1 MNSSQ
6 SLSPK
11 VQQAIEVLTNSFEI
25 PEAYK
30 VLEDFK
36 VKELLQIEEHFTCKR
51 NGFNKQQHIENIVN
65 ATVGARRRS
74 HLIRG
79 LDLKK

>member
-6 SLSPK
+6 ITNPK
-11 VQQAIEVLTNSFEI
+11 VQHAIEVLTNSFEI
-25 PEAYK
+25 PEAYS

-36 VKELLQIEEHFTCKR
+36 VDELKQIEEHFSCKR
-51 NGFNKQQHIENIVN
+51 NGLTKPKRIENIVN
-65 ATVGARRRS
+65 STVGARRRS
-74 HLIRG
+74 HLIRN